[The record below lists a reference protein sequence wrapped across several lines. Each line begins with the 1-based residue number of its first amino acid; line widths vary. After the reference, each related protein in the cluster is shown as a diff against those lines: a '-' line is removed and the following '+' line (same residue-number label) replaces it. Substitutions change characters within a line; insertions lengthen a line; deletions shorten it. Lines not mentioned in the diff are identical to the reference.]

1 MWGFFWLFWMVAL
14 LYFALGRRRRRWRRW
29 AMMGPGGFGPDG
41 ACWVRG
47 RGDWAGSLSSGDG
60 PEFRRGVDEQQAY
73 VDSLESRIA
82 QLEERLDFTER
93 LLSGRRD
100 AQGGS

>member
-1 MWGFFWLFWMVAL
+1 MWGFFWLFWMVPVL
-14 LYFALGRRRRRWRRW
+14 LFALGMRRRRRRWGL
-29 AMMGPGGFGPDG
+29 MGPGGFGPCG
-41 ACWVRG
+41 AGRLRG
-47 RGDWAGSLSSGDG
+47 RGDWADSRTAGDAPG
-60 PEFRRGVDEQQAY
+60 LRRGVEDQQAY

-100 AQGGS
+100 SQGGS